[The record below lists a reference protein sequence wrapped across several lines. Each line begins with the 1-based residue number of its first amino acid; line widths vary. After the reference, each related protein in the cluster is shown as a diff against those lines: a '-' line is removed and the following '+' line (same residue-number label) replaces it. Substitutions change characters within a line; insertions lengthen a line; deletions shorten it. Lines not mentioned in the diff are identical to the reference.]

1 MGGDGGLRFAI
12 HRFLV
17 IYLTEHHLAAYSCD
31 FNFLRDVPM
40 NETTR
45 EYQYQD
51 IVSVATYEWSQSFTL
66 PTGQKLSTA
75 QLFRLSVA
83 SGEFIEVRMENEQ
96 LRKMTQ
102 QEVVP
107 AFGADQAVTTI
118 RAMVRD
124 RKALAA

>member
-1 MGGDGGLRFAI
+1 
-12 HRFLV
+12 
-17 IYLTEHHLAAYSCD
+17 
-31 FNFLRDVPM
+31 M

-51 IVSVATYEWSQSFTL
+51 IVSVATYEWSQSAFL
-66 PTGQKLSTA
+66 PTGQKLSAA
-75 QLFRLSVA
+75 QIFRLSVA
-83 SGEFIEVRMENEQ
+83 SAEFIEVRLENEQ

-107 AFGADQAVTTI
+107 LGVDQAVTTI
-118 RAMVRD
+118 RAMLRD